1 MERRGLKPIR
11 LFSSDLDGTLAGDR
25 AGSAEFARLWQA
37 IPPAERPLLVYNS
50 GRLIDDIIDIQS
62 TKDQSGKVAG
72 TDLLAGV
79 PTLPVLL
86 LANHHDAESEALLA
100 KISNGLEEADLK
112 EVLSKLR
119 SHKVMAESLSITNG
133 WADRAKAA
141 LDPLPAS
148 SVKSALLAFADAV
161 VDRQG

>member
-1 MERRGLKPIR
+1 
-11 LFSSDLDGTLAGDR
+11 
-25 AGSAEFARLWQA
+25 
-37 IPPAERPLLVYNS
+37 
-50 GRLIDDIIDIQS
+50 LIDDIIDIQS

-86 LANHHDAESEALLA
+86 LANHHDADSQALLA
-100 KISNGLEEADLK
+100 KISGGLEEADLK
-112 EVLSKLR
+112 DVLSKLR

-148 SVKSALLAFADAV
+148 SVKSALIAFADAV

>member
-1 MERRGLKPIR
+1 MVLEDR
-11 LFSSDLDGTLAGDR
+11 LGEYG
-25 AGSAEFARLWQA
+25 RLVGNAFQ
-37 IPPAERPLLVYNS
+37 
-50 GRLIDDIIDIQS
+50 LIDDIIDIQS

-86 LANHHDAESEALLA
+86 LANHKDAESQALFA
-100 KISNGLEEADLK
+100 KISAGLEETDLK
-112 EVLSKLR
+112 DVLGKLR
-119 SHKVMAESLSITNG
+119 AHQVMAESLEITHG

-141 LDPLPAS
+141 LDPMPAS
-148 SVKSALLAFADAV
+148 SVKSALIAFADAV

>member
-1 MERRGLKPIR
+1 M
-11 LFSSDLDGTLAGDR
+11 
-25 AGSAEFARLWQA
+25 
-37 IPPAERPLLVYNS
+37 
-50 GRLIDDIIDIQS
+50 IDDIIDIQS

-86 LANHHDAESEALLA
+86 LANHHDAESQALYA
-100 KISNGLEEADLK
+100 KIRDGLEEADLK
-112 EVLSKLR
+112 NVLGKLR
-119 SHKVMAESLSITNG
+119 EHQVMAESLSITNG

-148 SVKSALLAFADAV
+148 SVKSALIAFADAV